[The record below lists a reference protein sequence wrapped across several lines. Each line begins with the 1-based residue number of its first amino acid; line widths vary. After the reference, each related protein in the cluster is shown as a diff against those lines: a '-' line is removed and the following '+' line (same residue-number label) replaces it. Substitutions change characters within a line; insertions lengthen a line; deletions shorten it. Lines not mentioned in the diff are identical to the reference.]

1 MKILI
6 LEIYPN
12 VHCRIWKDQN
22 GGFGTANDYG
32 KTFFTKFLKKF
43 FNKSISFPSLY
54 SIQGIGELK
63 KLGHQVEFT
72 NWMSTKNNDYDF
84 YIIPSSI
91 DCNETEIVA
100 IKKLKTYNKTIF
112 AIGPFAISVP
122 DNYV

>member
-1 MKILI
+1 
-6 LEIYPN
+6 
-12 VHCRIWKDQN
+12 
-22 GGFGTANDYG
+22 
-32 KTFFTKFLKKF
+32 
-43 FNKSISFPSLY
+43 
-54 SIQGIGELK
+54 
-63 KLGHQVEFT
+63 
-72 NWMSTKNNDYDF
+72 MSTKNNDYDF